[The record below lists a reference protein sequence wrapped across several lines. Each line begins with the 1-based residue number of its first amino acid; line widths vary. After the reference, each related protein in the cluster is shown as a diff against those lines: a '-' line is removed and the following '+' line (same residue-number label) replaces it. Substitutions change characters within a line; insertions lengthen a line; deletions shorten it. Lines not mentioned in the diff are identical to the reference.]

1 MVQILEAVFDGTV
14 LRPDEPIELEPNTR
28 VRLVLETMP
37 QATQEPAS
45 FLRTARSLQLDGPPD
60 WSNNL
65 DSYLSGDTAL
75 MRVQTP

>member
-37 QATQEPAS
+37 SETPQPTS
-45 FLRTARSLQLDGPPD
+45 FLRTARALQLDGPPD
-60 WSNNL
+60 WSVHL
-65 DSYLSGDTAL
+65 DTL
-75 MRVQTP
+75 